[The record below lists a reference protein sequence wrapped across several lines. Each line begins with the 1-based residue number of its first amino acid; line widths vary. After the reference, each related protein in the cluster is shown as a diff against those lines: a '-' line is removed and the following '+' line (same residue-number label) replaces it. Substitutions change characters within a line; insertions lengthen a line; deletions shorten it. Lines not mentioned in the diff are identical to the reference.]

1 MSEINYDNKYDG
13 RSRIIAKNS
22 IVLFV
27 RMFIITM
34 INLYSVRL
42 VLAGLGNIDYG
53 IYNVLAG
60 LVTIFSSLNTV
71 LSLSVQ
77 RFYSVALGRN
87 NPKEMSEVFS
97 ASININLMFVL
108 GIVVLS
114 EIFGLWFIY
123 NKMVLPADRLYAA
136 VECFHFSLFSFIC
149 TFIQVPF
156 LAAIISKE
164 NMGIFALVSTIE
176 CILKLSVAAFI
187 PVVNIDGL
195 LFYSCGLA
203 FTSIFI
209 VVSYVVICRF
219 RYSECRYMKVNK
231 RSLYKDLLSFSGWTV
246 YGSMANVGL
255 IQGNTILLNMFFGP
269 LINMAFAI
277 ALQINNAFSALSN
290 TIMMAFRPAIVK
302 SYTAGNYD
310 YVNKLFNVGNKLML
324 YLLMCIAIPMIVE
337 MEAILHI
344 WLGKVTSDVV
354 LFARLA
360 ILYVICLAMNNPIT
374 AIIQAIG
381 KVRAYHIRV
390 DTITLLCLPLSWC
403 LFKCNFPAY
412 SVFFSMIG
420 LCVIAHI
427 ERLICLHKYYETFS
441 IRDYFI
447 KLLLPAIPIA
457 LFTFFF
463 VYMINVYIENGIL
476 EILVVFASSVFFCM
490 AITVL
495 IGTNKHEK
503 TYITKYIKSSIRSLS
518 WVRH

>member
-1 MSEINYDNKYDG
+1 MLETKCDNNNNG
-13 RSRIIAKNS
+13 RSKIIAKNS
-22 IVLFV
+22 IILFV
-27 RMFIITM
+27 RMSIITL

-42 VLAGLGNIDYG
+42 VLAGLGNVDYG

-60 LVTIFSSLNTV
+60 IVTIFSSFNTV

-87 NPKEMSEVFS
+87 DLKEMCEVFS

-108 GIVVLS
+108 GIGVLS

-156 LAAIISKE
+156 LAAIIAKE
-164 NMGIFALVSTIE
+164 NMGVFALISTIE
-176 CILKLSVAAFI
+176 CFLKLSVAALI
-187 PVVNIDGL
+187 PVVGGDGL
-195 LFYSCGLA
+195 FFYSCGLA
-203 FTSIFI
+203 FTSILI
-209 VVSYVVICRF
+209 VISYVIICRF
-219 RYSECRYMKVNK
+219 RYSECRYIKVKK
-231 RSLYKDLLSFSGWTV
+231 RRLYKDLLSFSGWTV
-246 YGSMANVGL
+246 YGSMANIGL

-269 LINMAFAI
+269 LTNMAFAI

-302 SYTAGNYD
+302 SYTAGNYN

-337 MEAILHI
+337 METILHI
-344 WLGKVTSDVV
+344 WLGKVTTDVV
-354 LFARLA
+354 LFARLI
-360 ILYVICLAMNNPIT
+360 ILYVICLTMNNPIT

-381 KVRAYHIRV
+381 KVKAYHIRV

-403 LFKCNFPAY
+403 LFKFNLPSY

-427 ERLICLHKYYETFS
+427 ERLVCLHKYYRIFS
-441 IRDYFI
+441 IRNYFI
-447 KLLLPAIPIA
+447 KLLLPAISVA
-457 LFTFFF
+457 LLTLFF
-463 VYMINVYIENGIL
+463 VCMIHPYIESGIL
-476 EILVVFASSVFFCM
+476 GILVIFASSVLFC
-490 AITVL
+490 IVTTIL

-503 TYITKYIKSSIRSLS
+503 TYIAKYIKSSIRSVS
-518 WVRH
+518 